1 MSRKESSCIGLAG
14 FSLSIRAKLGLFSPH
29 LHSGAVA

>member
-1 MSRKESSCIGLAG
+1 MSRKASSRIGGAG
-14 FSLSIRAKLGLFSPH
+14 FLPIRAKLGLFSPH